1 MKYVAIPA
9 IITASTLAIIAL
21 YGAKVSTATIA
32 TIVRNIAVQAIR
44 LCVPMARATNAKTN
58 NAPNDNSAC
67 IDATIKVITPV
78 TKLIAAMN
86 VSPKIIIYETSLKIK
101 SFIVTAA
108 SP

>member
-58 NAPNDNSAC
+58 SAPKDKSAC
-67 IDATIKVITPV
+67 IDVTIKVITLV
-78 TKLIAAMN
+78 TKPIEAMN

-101 SFIVTAA
+101 SFIVTA